1 MWYESWGNGF
11 TYMCVCVRGGPLP
24 RACLFMFFFFLLF
37 YFLLFFYFF
46 FSSSP
51 KRQNVEKIKNKIKK
65 KIVCNYFYTFLKFNP
80 KIGTLWGNGIFH
92 FSIQCV

>member
-11 TYMCVCVRGGPLP
+11 TYMCVCVWRGRYPGPAFL
-24 RACLFMFFFFLLF
+24 CFSFFFFLF
-37 YFLLFFYFF
+37 SFIFLFF